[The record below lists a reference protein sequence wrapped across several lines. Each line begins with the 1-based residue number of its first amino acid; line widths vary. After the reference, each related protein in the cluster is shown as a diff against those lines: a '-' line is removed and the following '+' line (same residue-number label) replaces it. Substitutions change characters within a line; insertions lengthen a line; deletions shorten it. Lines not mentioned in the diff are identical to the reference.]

1 MFNFPHNGK
10 GIKDVDRNIRNH
22 QRLML
27 LFFEN
32 CQQLFDVINT
42 DTISGYNTFNS
53 NNNNNNMPV
62 VHHQQGKSLFLC
74 LKVNR
79 IILGV

>member
-1 MFNFPHNGK
+1 
-10 GIKDVDRNIRNH
+10 
-22 QRLML
+22 ML

-53 NNNNNNMPV
+53 NNNNNNNASGSSST
-62 VHHQQGKSLFLC
+62 GK
-74 LKVNR
+74 
-79 IILGV
+79 IIISMFEGEPYNSWGIKY